1 MSLQTGTRIGPYE
14 VTGVLGAGGMGEVYR
29 ARDTKLNREVALKVL
44 PDLFANDPDRL
55 ARFTREAQTLAA
67 LNHPN
72 IAHIHGLEESSG
84 VRALAMELVEGDD
97 LSTIIARGPMSLADV
112 LPIAKQIADA
122 LEAAHDQGIIHRDL
136 KPANIKVRA
145 DGTVKVLD
153 FGLAKA
159 LTAGTDGIGGGGDSA
174 NSPTLTARATQMGMI
189 IGTAAYMAPEQARG
203 RAVDRRA
210 DIWAFGVV
218 LFEMLTGRRAF
229 DPSTSSGS
237 PRATSRGE
245 DTVQDVLA
253 AVLREDPNWASLPGD
268 LPAPLHRL
276 LRRCMD
282 KDPKRR
288 LSAIGDARLELDE
301 QEQSTFA
308 APATASVTKPS
319 LVSRIW
325 PVLAGI
331 AATLA
336 VVAFA
341 WPSTASAPKPG
352 GLARLAIL
360 PPPGEELYPDSAGV
374 AISPDGTMV
383 AFIVGSVTQTET
395 ELWVRSL
402 DSTSARRLD
411 DAKGALL
418 PFWSPD
424 GRRIGFFTESKLK
437 TIAATGGRAE
447 ILATA
452 PNARG
457 ASWNASNVIIFA
469 PEFAGPIFKIPAS
482 GGTPEPVTKIDPAR
496 KESGHRFPVFL
507 PDGVHFLYATLP
519 GKAGKFDIFAGSL
532 ADDSRVLVG
541 AMESAPV
548 YAEPG
553 WLLFAR
559 QGVLAAQAFDPVTL
573 KTSGDPIPLADEPSS
588 ILDPAIS
595 FTAGRSTSI
604 SNNGSL
610 AYFSSPSLNTTAT
623 WYDMNGQSTGMLNL
637 PPGHYETATISPD
650 GTQAVLVRSTSP
662 SESALWLVD
671 LTRGSASPLSSGPGR
686 NDTPLWSPDGK
697 RVAFAADRE
706 GPQNIYVKT
715 VGDASPEQLLFK
727 NDQPFKV
734 ARAWSPD
741 LQWVTLEQLDSAT
754 AQNIWLVPASGTGTP
769 TLLVKG
775 PTRDNG
781 GPISP
786 DGHWMAF
793 ASDDTGRFELYA
805 QPFPTPGPRVQISQ
819 QGAVLAWWTKDMKQ
833 ILFIGA
839 DLHTLWRA
847 DIQAGATL
855 HAGTPT
861 KIATFPASIVNL
873 DATPDRKKFLA
884 IAPERVGIGS
894 VTVVQNWRAALEGKR

>member
-1 MSLQTGTRIGPYE
+1 VVIGSRIGVYDILAK
-14 VTGVLGAGGMGEVYR
+14 LGEGGMGEVYR
-29 ARDTKLNREVALKVL
+29 ARDTKLNRDVALKVL

-97 LSTIIARGPMSLADV
+97 LSTIIARGPMALADV

-122 LEAAHDQGIIHRDL
+122 LEAAHEQSIIHRDL
-136 KPANIKVRA
+136 KPANIKVRP

-159 LTAGTDGIGGGGDSA
+159 LTGSADGSGAQGSDSA

-229 DPSTSSGS
+229 EGD
-237 PRATSRGE
+237 
-245 DTVQDVLA
+245 DVSITLA
-253 AVLREDPNWASLPGD
+253 SVLKEDPKWASLPGG

-276 LRRCMD
+276 LRRCME

-288 LSAIGDARLELDE
+288 LSSIGDARLELDE
-301 QEQSTFA
+301 QEQSAIA
-308 APATASVTKPS
+308 APATPSVTQPS
-319 LVSRIW
+319 LASRIW

-331 AATLA
+331 VATRA
-336 VVAFA
+336 VGAFA
-341 WPSTASAPKPG
+341 WPSTASAPTAG

-374 AISPDGTMV
+374 AISPDGTMI

-469 PEFAGPIFKIPAS
+469 PEFAGPVFKIPAS

-604 SNNGSL
+604 SKNGSL

-623 WYDMNGQSTGMLNL
+623 WYDMNGQSTGTLNL

-715 VGDASPEQLLFK
+715 IGDASPEQLLFK

-741 LQWVTLEQLDSAT
+741 LQWITVEQLDSAT

-786 DGHWMAF
+786 DGRWMAF
-793 ASDDTGRFELYA
+793 VSDDTGRFELYA
-805 QPFPTPGPRVQISQ
+805 QAFPTPGPRVPISQ
-819 QGAVLAWWTKDMKQ
+819 QGAVLAWWTKDMRQ

-855 HAGTPT
+855 HAGTPA
-861 KIATFPASIVNL
+861 KIASFPSSIVNM
-873 DATPDRKKFLA
+873 DATPNRQKFLA

-894 VTVVQNWRAALEGKR
+894 VTVVQNWRTALEGKR

>member
-1 MSLQTGTRIGPYE
+1 
-14 VTGVLGAGGMGEVYR
+14 MGEVYR

-44 PDLFANDPDRL
+44 PDLFADDPDRL

-84 VRALAMELVEGDD
+84 VRALVMELVDGDD
-97 LSTIIARGPMSLADV
+97 LSAIIARGPMALTDA

-122 LEAAHDQGIIHRDL
+122 LEAAHEQGIIHRDL

-159 LTAGTDGIGGGGDSA
+159 LTGGAEGSGGRGDSA

-218 LFEMLTGRRAF
+218 LYEMLTGRRAF
-229 DPSTSSGS
+229 EGDDISITLAS
-237 PRATSRGE
+237 
-245 DTVQDVLA
+245 VLK
-253 AVLREDPNWASLPGD
+253 EDPKWAALPGD

-276 LRRCMD
+276 LRRCLD

-301 QEQSTFA
+301 QEQSAVATPSSA
-308 APATASVTKPS
+308 AVARPS
-319 LVSRIW
+319 MFSRIW

-331 AATLA
+331 VATLA
-336 VVAFA
+336 IVAFA
-341 WPSTASAPKPG
+341 WPSTASAPTVG

-360 PPPGEELYPDSAGV
+360 PPPGADIYPDSASV

-383 AFIVGSVTQTET
+383 AFVVGSVTQAET

-411 DAKGALL
+411 DAAGALL

-424 GRRIGFFTESKLK
+424 SKRIGFFTSTKLK
-437 TIAATGGRAE
+437 TIAAAGGRADT
-447 ILATA
+447 LCDA
-452 PNARG
+452 PGARG
-457 ASWNASNVIIFA
+457 GTWNAAKVIVFA
-469 PEFAGPIFKIPAS
+469 PDFSGPLFKIPAS

-496 KESGHRFPVFL
+496 KESSHRIPTFL

-532 ADDSRVLVG
+532 ADDSRILVG
-541 AMESAPV
+541 SMESAPV
-548 YAEPG
+548 YAPSTSSGQADHG

-559 QGVLAAQAFDPVTL
+559 QGVLAAQAFDAATL
-573 KTSGDPIPLADEPSS
+573 KTSGDPVPLADEPSS
-588 ILDPAIS
+588 ILDPATS
-595 FTAGRSTSI
+595 FTAGKSTSI
-604 SNNGSL
+604 SNTGSL

-623 WYDMNGQSTGMLNL
+623 WYNQNGQSAGTLNL

-650 GTQAVLVRSTSP
+650 GTQAVFVRSTSP

-671 LTRGSASPLSSGPGR
+671 LARGSASPLSSGPGR
-686 NDTPLWSPDGK
+686 NDTPIWSPDGK
-697 RVAFAADRE
+697 RVIFAADRE

-715 VGDASPEQLLFK
+715 IGDASPEQLLFK
-727 NDQPFKV
+727 NDLPFKV
-734 ARAWSPD
+734 PSAWSGD
-741 LQWVTLEQLDSAT
+741 SQWIVLTQLDPVT
-754 AQNIWLVPASGTGTP
+754 AQNVWLLSANGTGAP
-769 TLLVKG
+769 TTIVKG

-786 DGHWMAF
+786 DGHWLAF
-793 ASDDTGRFELYA
+793 ASDDTGRFELYV
-805 QPFPTPGPRVQISQ
+805 QPFPTPGPRVPISQ
-819 QGAVLAWWTKDMKQ
+819 QGAAGAWWTKDMRQ
-833 ILFIGA
+833 IIFVGG
-839 DLHTLWRA
+839 DLHALWSA
-847 DIQAGATL
+847 DIQAGATF
-855 HAGTPT
+855 HAGTPR
-861 KIATFPASIVNL
+861 KIATIPSGIVWM
-873 DATPDRKKFLA
+873 DAMPNRQKFLV
-884 IAPERVGIGS
+884 IAPERIGIGS